1 MSELLTGF
9 DDRQVYAV
17 VKSLEFR
24 TVLKGRPIVPL
35 FLVDILKQRRI
46 GQIKEACTPKIQF
59 DLSSTFDITLT
70 CDKHTR
76 TDMGYS

>member
-1 MSELLTGF
+1 M
-9 DDRQVYAV
+9 
-17 VKSLEFR
+17 VKRLKFK
-24 TVLKGRPIVPL
+24 TVLKGIVPL

-59 DLSSTFDITLT
+59 DLSSTLDITST